1 MREEQA
7 MAMNI
12 RSGGRCALG
21 DYVSTGHA
29 RRYPSTAGS
38 QPAVPPEQLADPAA
52 ALARDGFVVLERLFD
67 ADQVAALR
75 TALRPLF
82 RAETGR
88 NPFEGLQTRRI
99 YAVIQKTL
107 ACNALAEHPLVL
119 ALLDGILA
127 PNYLLS
133 QLQAIEILPGEA
145 AQPLHHDDS
154 LYPVPRPRAPL
165 GAATI
170 LALDDFT
177 AENGA
182 TCILPGSHLWDDRQP
197 TAREA
202 AAVQP
207 VVMPAGS
214 VVLFVGTLWHGGG
227 ANRSAAPRLAV
238 TAQYCAPW
246 CRQQENFSLSVSRE
260 RVRECSPD
268 MQRLLGYSVHAP
280 FMGMVDGM
288 HPRRL
293 LEGEVPRT

>member
-1 MREEQA
+1 

-12 RSGGRCALG
+12 RSSGKDRLG
-21 DYVSTGHA
+21 DYVATGHA
-29 RRYPSTAGS
+29 RRFPSTAGS
-38 QPAVPPEQLADPAA
+38 QPPIAPERSAGAA
-52 ALARDGFVVLERLFD
+52 TALSRDGYVILERLFD
-67 ADQVAALR
+67 PEQVAVMRAAIL
-75 TALRPLF
+75 PLF

-88 NPFEGLQTRRI
+88 NPFEGARTRRLYGI
-99 YAVIQKTL
+99 VQKTM
-107 ACNALAEHPLVL
+107 ACNPLAEHPLVL

-133 QLQAIEILPGEA
+133 QLQGIEILPGEV

-154 LYPVPRPRAPL
+154 FYPVPRPRAAL

-177 AENGA
+177 PENGA

-197 TAREA
+197 DAEEA
-202 AAVQP
+202 ATAIP

-214 VVLFVGTLWHGGG
+214 AVLFLGTLWHGGG
-227 ANRSAAPRLAV
+227 ANRSAAPRLAL

-246 CRQQENFSLSVSRE
+246 CRQQENYSLSVSRD
-260 RVRECSPD
+260 RARECSPH

-293 LEGEVPRT
+293 LEGGQEER